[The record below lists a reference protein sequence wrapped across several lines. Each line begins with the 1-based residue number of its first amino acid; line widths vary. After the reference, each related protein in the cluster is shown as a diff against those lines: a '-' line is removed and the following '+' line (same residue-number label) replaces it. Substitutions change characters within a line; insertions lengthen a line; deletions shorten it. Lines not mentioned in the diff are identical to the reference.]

1 MILSKLNGSATVV
14 AIFGDPVAHSL
25 SPAMHNA
32 AFSHLGWNCVYIPCL
47 VKPEQLAE
55 GVRGIEALNFKGA
68 NVTIPHKQAVIPY
81 LDEIIGDAG
90 LSGSVNTIINRN
102 GKLYGASTDGIGLV
116 KSLERDGAFDL
127 RGKTVLVLGAGGT
140 ATAIVFSLINAGIK
154 ELILVN
160 RDQNRAN
167 SLKQKVFQKTGAP
180 IRVAPLGDL
189 PRLDW
194 SSIELLINTTSVGL
208 HDGQSL
214 VPKELL
220 NPGLFVY
227 DVVYHPGGTKLQTD
241 AKAAGCKT
249 LAGRSMLLYQGIE
262 SFRLWFEVEPPV
274 EEMRKAISV
283 D

>member
-1 MILSKLNGSATVV
+1 MTLPKINGSATVV
-14 AIFGDPVAHSL
+14 AIFGDPVIHSL

-32 AFSHLGWNCVYIPCL
+32 AFAYLGWNCVYIPCL
-47 VKPEQLAE
+47 VKPDHLAE
-55 GVRGIEALNFKGA
+55 GVQAIRALNLKGA

-90 LSGSVNTIINRN
+90 LSGSVNTIINRD
-102 GKLYGASTDGIGLV
+102 GKLYGASTDGIGLI
-116 KSLERDGAFDL
+116 KSLEMEGAFDL
-127 RGKTVLVLGAGGT
+127 QGKKVLVLGAGGT
-140 ATAIVFSLINAGIK
+140 ATAIVFSLINAGIE

-167 SLKQKVFQKTGAP
+167 SLKQKVFQLTGTL
-180 IRVAPLGDL
+180 IRVAPLTDL

-194 SSIELLINTTSVGL
+194 GAIQLLINTTSVGL
-208 HDGQSL
+208 HDEQSL

-227 DVVYHPGGTKLQTD
+227 DVVYHSGGTKLQTD

-249 LAGRSMLLYQGIE
+249 LAGRSMLLYQGVE
-262 SFRLWFEVEPPV
+262 SFRLWFEIEPPV
-274 EEMRKAISV
+274 EVMRKAINV